1 MQTGVR
7 CCCTVQYSK
16 SMQDATCANRA
27 MCATERLS
35 AWTSCAATSVGRG
48 SSARSLIASTCPAH
62 NPHWPHRRK
71 LGTAVPIWSRS
82 DSSKRPPDPICRCGP
97 MRYCVVGLKVGPT
110 RPKSAAHRLRGRMAH
125 RTARPLSSPARRPL
139 TFPSQTAN
147 GTETAAFSQREPSGY
162 SGYSQYAAAGAMAGR
177 GAGSACQKPPSAH
190 EPCFEPAGSG
200 SHSRS
205 CMSGALSHA
214 CVPYSLAIC
223 RSKARASPLACRA
236 KAARRCMRST
246 CSRRASE
253 RLGR

>member
-1 MQTGVR
+1 
-7 CCCTVQYSK
+7 
-16 SMQDATCANRA
+16 

-82 DSSKRPPDPICRCGP
+82 DSSKRPPDPFCRCGP
-97 MRYCVVGLKVGPT
+97 MRYRVVGLKVGPT
-110 RPKSAAHRLRGRMAH
+110 RPKSVAHRLRGRTAH

-147 GTETAAFSQREPSGY
+147 RTETAAFWQREPSGY
-162 SGYSQYAAAGAMAGR
+162 SHYAVAGAMAGQ
-177 GAGSACQKPPSAH
+177 GVGSACQKPPSPH

-205 CMSGALSHA
+205 CMSDALSHA
-214 CVPYSLAIC
+214 CVPYSFAIC

-236 KAARRCMRST
+236 KAAHRCMRST